1 MLEVM
6 AFENGLST
14 QLIKTKPTVS
24 EYEFE
29 PTQSPQQV
37 LVLSLRMMPFLK
49 SYIKH
54 HFPHSLICIY

>member
-1 MLEVM
+1 MLETM

-14 QLIKTKPTVS
+14 QLIKAKPTIS

-37 LVLSLRMMPFLK
+37 SIFPYFILV
-49 SYIKH
+49 
-54 HFPHSLICIY
+54 